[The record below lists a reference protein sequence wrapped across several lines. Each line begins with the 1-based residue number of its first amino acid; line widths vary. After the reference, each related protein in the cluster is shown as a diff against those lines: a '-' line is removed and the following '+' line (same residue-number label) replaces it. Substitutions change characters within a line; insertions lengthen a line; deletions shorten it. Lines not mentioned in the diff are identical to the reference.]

1 MRLVAAL
8 IQPATMPNRRSAKER
23 LRRTNSSDSAILL
36 AIELGEI
43 HSGPLVLHVDS
54 EGRITSW
61 NLSEG
66 RAEDERWHLR
76 KDGER
81 FWALGVVSPTHEAT
95 GQQAGCSKIL
105 RDMTYRKRAEEA
117 IQLADRRKDEFLA
130 TLAHELRSPMA
141 PLRNGLQLLKLTSNQ
156 EKTEEARS
164 MMEGPLGLM

>member
-1 MRLVAAL
+1 
-8 IQPATMPNRRSAKER
+8 
-23 LRRTNSSDSAILL
+23 
-36 AIELGEI
+36 
-43 HSGPLVLHVDS
+43 
-54 EGRITSW
+54 
-61 NLSEG
+61 
-66 RAEDERWHLR
+66 LR

-95 GQQAGCSKIL
+95 GQQTGCSKIL

-117 IQLADRRKDEFLA
+117 IQLANRRKDEFLA

-141 PLRNGLQLLKLTSNQ
+141 PLRNGLQLLKLTTNQ